1 MTDDDEIL
9 QAFLEDSREGL
20 DQLELDL
27 IELETRP
34 RDPELLAQIYR
45 AVHSIKGT
53 CGFLGYGQLEAL
65 THRGED
71 VLDALR
77 AGRLAFAPEIATSL
91 LRLADAIR
99 AFLGAIET
107 TGEEGGDADPVI
119 LAELAAHLGGLSPAS
134 ARAEGLT
141 PAPGQPAAESRAPDL
156 RSGLH
161 ETSIRVDVDLLDR
174 LMDLVGELVLVRG
187 KVGELAAEEE
197 GSPLVSCYRQLRR
210 VSGELLESVMHA
222 RLQPVGTVTRKFPR
236 IARDLAATM
245 EKLVS
250 VELHGEEV
258 GVDRAVNE
266 ALGDALVHLVRNVVD
281 HGIESPADRIAIG
294 KNPEGRLRIA
304 ASHEDGRVRVEV
316 SDDGCGIDPERL
328 VAGAISAGLLT
339 REQADD
345 LDPERCL
352 ELIFLPGLTTKASVT
367 SVSGRG
373 VGMDAVR
380 ANLERVGGGITVAS
394 KVGYGTVFRIDVP
407 LTVAIVPTV
416 VVHAGGG
423 RYCVPQADVQEV
435 VHLGPDRVREAVS
448 DVDGARV
455 YRLRGGL
462 LPMIDLAD
470 ELGVTRSTPSD
481 GITLLVLDAS
491 GRRFGMVV
499 DDVGD
504 PIEVV
509 VKPLTRGI
517 RSIPVFAGAT
527 IMSDGRP
534 ALVLDLDGLADGAGL
549 TKAAPA
555 APAEEIQAVSDAP
568 SWLLATGTGGRQLA
582 VTMSNVWRLER
593 MHRDRLQ
600 HGSRTGVIDYGDVLL
615 PLVRLDDHI
624 DAGSSDPEADEVD
637 VIICDCASGRVG
649 LVVESI
655 EDIVPGQLVPSPV
668 PGRPGMARLE
678 LDGRLAELL
687 DVEAV
692 LAGAEVFR

>member
-1 MTDDDEIL
+1 VSDDDEIL
-9 QAFLEDSREGL
+9 QAFLEESREGL

-34 RDPELLAQIYR
+34 RDPGLLAQIYR
-45 AVHSIKGT
+45 SVHSIKGT
-53 CGFLGYGQLEAL
+53 CGFLGYRGLEAL

-77 AGRLAFAPEIATSL
+77 AGRLDFAPEIATSL
-91 LRLADAIR
+91 LRLSDAIR
-99 AFLGAIET
+99 TFLNSIET
-107 TGEEGGDADPVI
+107 TGEEGGDADPAI
-119 LAELAAHLGGLSPAS
+119 LAELAAHLGDPPAS
-134 ARAEGLT
+134 EAAAERLT
-141 PAPGQPAAESRAPDL
+141 PATALSGEDNPAPDL

-161 ETSIRVDVDLLDR
+161 ESSIRVDVDLLDR

-187 KVGELAAEEE
+187 KVAELAAQED
-197 GSPLVSCYRQLRR
+197 GGALVDCYRQLRR
-210 VSGELLESVMHA
+210 VSGGLLEGVMRA

-236 IARDLAATM
+236 IARDLAASM

-250 VELHGEEV
+250 VELHGEDV

-304 ASHEDGRVRVEV
+304 ASHEGGRVHVEV
-316 SDDGCGIDPERL
+316 SDDGGGIDPERL
-328 VAGAISAGLLT
+328 AARAVSAGLLSH
-339 REQADD
+339 EEADD
-345 LDPERCL
+345 LDAERRL
-352 ELIFLPGLTTKASVT
+352 GLIFLPGLSTKASVT

-394 KVGYGTVFRIDVP
+394 DVGHGTVFRIDVP

-423 RYCVPQADVQEV
+423 RYCVPQAGVQEV
-435 VHLGPDRVREAVS
+435 MHLTPDRVQNEVS
-448 DVDGARV
+448 DVDGALL
-455 YRLRGGL
+455 YQLRGGL
-462 LPMIDLAD
+462 LPLIDLAE
-470 ELGVTRSTPSD
+470 ELRLPRGTSSA

-491 GRRFGMVV
+491 GRRFGMMV

-504 PIEVV
+504 TIEVV

-534 ALVLDLDGLADGAGL
+534 ALVLDPDGLANAAGL
-549 TKAAPA
+549 TTAVPA
-555 APAEEIQAVSDAP
+555 AAAEEVGVPRDAP
-568 SWLLATGTGGRQLA
+568 SWLLATGTGGRRLA
-582 VTMSNVWRLER
+582 VTMSSVWRLER
-593 MHRDRLQ
+593 VHRDRLQ
-600 HGSRTGVIDYGDVLL
+600 RGSQTDVIDYGNALL
-615 PLVRLDDHI
+615 PLVRL
-624 DAGSSDPEADEVD
+624 ADELDAEQVD
-637 VIICDCASGRVG
+637 VIICDSAAGRVG

-655 EDIVPGQLVPSPV
+655 EDVVPGELVPSAV
-668 PGRPGMARLE
+668 PGRPDMARLE
-678 LDGRLAELL
+678 LDGRLTELL
-687 DVEAV
+687 DVEALV
-692 LAGAEVFR
+692 AGAEVLR